1 MIIDPIVEEIHKI
14 RREHAAKFNFDVA
27 AICADY
33 RKREKRSQLN
43 LVSCSPKQ
51 PPIKAEANKAN

>member
-1 MIIDPIVEEIHKI
+1 MIEDPIVEEIHKI

-33 RKREKRSQLN
+33 RAREKKSKREVISRP
-43 LVSCSPKQ
+43 PKLI
-51 PPIKAEANKAN
+51 PESTES